1 MTMSADRYAPTPA
14 DHFSFGIWTVGWQG
28 VDVFGPAVR
37 PPMPADRAVRKLAEL
52 GAYGVNFHD
61 NDVFDFD
68 ASDTEQDKRIT
79 DFKHALADTGLVVT
93 TATTNLFSHPIF
105 KEGAFTAN
113 DREVRRFALAKV
125 MRNLD
130 LAAELGASVYVF
142 WGGREGAESGAS
154 KDVRAALARYKEALD
169 VLSQYVLDQGYS
181 LRFAIEPKPNEPRGD
196 ILLPTAG
203 HALAFITELEHPE
216 LVGINPEV
224 GHEEMAGLNYAHAIS
239 QALWHGKLFHIDL
252 NGQHGPRY
260 DQDLRFGAG
269 NARGAFW
276 IVDALEAGG
285 YDGPV
290 HFDYKPPRTEDDG
303 GVWDSAAACMRN
315 YLILREK
322 VRAFRADPQVQEAL
336 RAARVD
342 ELATPTL
349 APGETWRDVA
359 GFVPD
364 VATLAERGMAFERL
378 DQLALEHLYGVR

>member
-1 MTMSADRYAPTPA
+1 MSTDAYVPAPA

-28 VDVFGPAVR
+28 VEVFGPAVR

-68 ASDTEQDKRIT
+68 ASDTERDKKIA
-79 DFKHALADTGLVVT
+79 DFRLALEETGLVVT
-93 TATTNLFSHPIF
+93 TATTNLFSHPMF

-113 DREVRRFALAKV
+113 NRDVRRFALAKV

-130 LAAELGASVYVF
+130 LAAELGARVYVF

-154 KDVRAALARYKEALD
+154 KDMRAALDRYKEAMD
-169 VLSQYVLDQGYS
+169 ILSGYVIDQGYR

-216 LVGINPEV
+216 MVGINPEI
-224 GHEEMAGLNYAHAIS
+224 GHEEMASLNYAHGIT

-252 NGQHGPRY
+252 NGQNGPRY

-276 IVDALEAGG
+276 VVDALEAGG

-290 HFDYKPPRTEDDG
+290 HFDYKPPRTEDDD

-322 VRAFRADPQVQEAL
+322 VRAFRADDEVIEAL
-336 RAARVD
+336 AGSHVAD
-342 ELATPTL
+342 LALPTL
-349 APGETWRDVA
+349 ADGETWRDVQ
-359 GFVPD
+359 GFRPD
-364 VATLAERGMAFERL
+364 IEALAARGMAFERL
-378 DQLALEHLYGVR
+378 DQLALEHLYGIR